1 MIRSFLL
8 GLAALAL
15 AGPADAAV
23 TLYRNATLIDGTGA
37 PPRPGMSVL
46 VDGERIAQVLPSDRL
61 AAPPDARVVDL
72 TGKFLLPGL
81 IDSHEHLATPPNRRA
96 AEAGLRRDLY
106 GGVTAVRDMA
116 DDLRAVAELTRAS
129 LRAEIPAPDIYYA
142 ALMAGPSF
150 FKDPRTIA
158 VSYGYAPGQ
167 TPWMQ
172 AIDARTDLRTAVTL
186 ARGTSATAIK
196 IYANLPADLVTKI
209 SAEAHR
215 QHLLVWAHAAVYPAT
230 PSEVIAAGPDAI
242 SHACSLG
249 HQVAGTPMTYQ
260 SRTPMDPAPFLAG
273 DNPVIAGLV
282 KRMAAQGTILD
293 ATVSIYEQGTARA
306 AADPKAK
313 PPLCSGAMAAALTG
327 QAFRAGVTIS
337 AGTDWVAP
345 YTDAWPTLHHEIAAL
360 VRAGLPPSEAIKAAT
375 LNGARAAGQADQMGS
390 IQVGKLANL
399 IVLAKDPT
407 ADVANLATLELTV
420 KRGREYRRAD
430 FQPLSKADLDDVD

>member
-1 MIRSFLL
+1 MAVPLL
-8 GLAALAL
+8 ALVL
-15 AGPADAAV
+15 AGPAAAQV
-23 TLYRNATLIDGTGA
+23 TLYRNATLIDGTGS
-37 PPRPGMSVL
+37 PPRAHMSVL
-46 VDGERIAQVLPSDRL
+46 VDGERIKDVGSDAAL
-61 AAPPDARVVDL
+61 APPPGARVVDL
-72 TGKFLLPGL
+72 SGKFLLPGL
-81 IDSHEHLATPPNRRA
+81 IDSHEHLATPPNREQ
-96 AEAGLRRDLY
+96 AEATLRRDLY

-129 LRAEIPAPDIYYA
+129 LRGEIPAPDIYYA

-150 FKDPRTIA
+150 FKDPRTVA
-158 VSYGYAPGQ
+158 VSYGYTPGQ

-172 AIDARTDLRTAVTL
+172 AIDAKTDLRTAVTL

-196 IYANLPADLVTKI
+196 IYANLPADLVAKI

-230 PSEVIAAGPDAI
+230 PAQVIAARPDAI

-249 HQVAGTPMTYQ
+249 HQVAGTPQTYQ
-260 SRTPMDPAPFLAG
+260 SRTPMDAAPFLRG
-273 DNPVIAGLV
+273 DNPVIASLA

-293 ATVSIYEQGTARA
+293 ATVSIYEQATARA

-313 PPLCSGAMAAALTG
+313 PPLCSGAMAAALTR

-360 VRAGLPPSEAIKAAT
+360 VRAGLPPPEAIKAAT

-390 IQVGKLANL
+390 IQAGKLANL
-399 IVLAKDPT
+399 IVTAKDPS
-407 ADVANLATLELTV
+407 ADIANLATLELTV
-420 KRGREYRRAD
+420 KRGREYPRAD
-430 FQPLSKADLDDVD
+430 FQPLTQADLADVD